1 MGILDFLDKDKRS
14 AKKVETNIKKLTNA
28 YRQTEE
34 RMQCAEELA
43 ADGRPEAIYGLLR
56 RFAIK
61 ASNQV
66 VDEDEKSRVFN
77 LVLDLDEGAVP
88 ALAKFIRRED
98 QLRYPLRAL
107 TEIVGT
113 DEGVRYVGEALAAI
127 GPDYV
132 KNPEP
137 KLHLV
142 QHLAEHVHD
151 SAPGYL
157 IPFLDDHDETIRFQ
171 TAQALQEHPTDP
183 VREALWSRLVA
194 GEEESLRT
202 LAAVAEALITVDGQH
217 IVAEDRR
224 DAVREALPAGW
235 VLDQQ
240 ARIKRPD

>member
-1 MGILDFLDKDKRS
+1 MGILDFLDKGKRA
-14 AKKVETNIKKLTNA
+14 AKKVETNIKKLTNP

-43 ADGRPEAIYGLLR
+43 MDGREEAVYGLLR
-56 RFAIK
+56 RFTIK

-66 VDEDEKSRVFN
+66 VDEDEKKRVYD
-77 LVLDLDEGAVP
+77 LVLDLGEDAIP
-88 ALAKFIRRED
+88 ALRKFIQRED

-107 TEIVGT
+107 TTIVGK
-113 DEGVRYVGEALAAI
+113 DEVARHVGDALTAI
-127 GPDYV
+127 GPDYI

-142 QHLAEHVHD
+142 QLLAEHGHD

-171 TAQALQEHPTDP
+171 TVQALSAHPTDA
-183 VREALWSRLVA
+183 VREALWDRLLE
-194 GEEESLRT
+194 GDEESLRT
-202 LAAVAEALITVDGQH
+202 KTAVAEALVTVDGQH
-217 IVAEDRR
+217 IVPEERR
-224 DAVREALPAGW
+224 DAVREALPEGW